1 MKVVSKFPLRLLAQL
16 EAFKYCSRLQQTSYK
31 VEPNV
36 EIPRWTDSGF
46 FAAERCARHTSSQ
59 AGING
64 SHVIIWTP
72 ANEPGYV
79 GYVAK
84 PGIIAVHTV
93 VPCQREQMHL
103 RAFHGSAGLKPQ
115 RCLGRQSLRLRR
127 RSSRHEKWL
136 KQMQNLHSAN
146 GARKV

>member
-1 MKVVSKFPLRLLAQL
+1 MYYIYLFFKLYIFMKVVSKFPLRLLAQL

-93 VPCQREQMHL
+93 VPCQRETNAPSSLPWQCGAKTPEM
-103 RAFHGSAGLKPQ
+103 
-115 RCLGRQSLRLRR
+115 LGPPVFEAQT
-127 RSSRHEKWL
+127 KIF
-136 KQMQNLHSAN
+136 QA
-146 GARKV
+146 

>member
-1 MKVVSKFPLRLLAQL
+1 MYYIYLFFKLYIFMKVVSKFPLRLLAQL

-79 GYVAK
+79 GCCKTGHHCCPHRGTLPAGTNAPSSLPWQCGAK
-84 PGIIAVHTV
+84 TP
-93 VPCQREQMHL
+93 EM
-103 RAFHGSAGLKPQ
+103 
-115 RCLGRQSLRLRR
+115 LGPPVFEAQT
-127 RSSRHEKWL
+127 KIF
-136 KQMQNLHSAN
+136 QA
-146 GARKV
+146 